1 MKGRRILLNVV
12 ILVMLVCMAF
22 VGRAGAVG
30 TAFTY
35 QGRLVDANSPA
46 EGLYDF
52 QFKLYRST
60 SQVGGDINQSDVD
73 VVDSYF
79 TVELDFGVN
88 AFIGVKRWL
97 EIGIRPGE
105 LEDPNDYTTLSPRQ
119 ELTPTPH
126 ALYAAAAGSL
136 NAADGDPAGVVYV
149 DETGK
154 LLVGTTVP
162 GTKLEVL
169 GDQKIWGDLI
179 VGSNVGIGTT
189 SPTEALDVNGTA
201 KATAF
206 VGDGSGLTNL
216 PVTPDT
222 DWIESSGNVY
232 RNSGRVG
239 IGTALPRGPLDVRG
253 ESQSVYLDVFSA
265 KVYIGDVE
273 GNGDE
278 TLLTVD
284 DTSNKFT
291 FENGN
296 VVIGNSSYD
305 SKLAVHSDSGSQ
317 SIVGETATPTGGR
330 HGVSGIASG
339 NNPDVS
345 IGVAGSSFSATGK
358 NYGIF
363 GQAITAST
371 DTNYGVMGWAS
382 NAGSGDA
389 YAGYFNGD
397 GYFSG
402 DVVIGN
408 SSYDS
413 KLAVHSD
420 SGSQSIVGE
429 TATPTGGR
437 HGVSGIASGNNPDV
451 SIGVAGSSFSA
462 TGKNY
467 GIFGQAITASTDT
480 NYGVMGWAS
489 NAGSGD
495 AYAGYFSGDVYVSNS
510 VGIGT
515 MTPAYD
521 LDVNGDIRAIG
532 SVYYGGTEGNADGTV
547 YNKPDYV
554 FEEGYDVMSI
564 EQVEEYLKKENH
576 LPWMTSAKAEKQE
589 NGDVIDMTRMAF
601 ETVETAEN
609 LQIQIIEQ
617 SKLIKEL
624 KTQNESLNQRLSAL
638 ESTITQRPVSMAR
651 EVQ

>member
-358 NYGIF
+358 NYG
-363 GQAITAST
+363 
-371 DTNYGVMGWAS
+371 V
-382 NAGSGDA
+382 
-389 YAGYFNGD
+389 
-397 GYFSG
+397 
-402 DVVIGN
+402 
-408 SSYDS
+408 
-413 KLAVHSD
+413 
-420 SGSQSIVGE
+420 
-429 TATPTGGR
+429 
-437 HGVSGIASGNNPDV
+437 
-451 SIGVAGSSFSA
+451 
-462 TGKNY
+462 
-467 GIFGQAITASTDT
+467 FGQAITASTDT